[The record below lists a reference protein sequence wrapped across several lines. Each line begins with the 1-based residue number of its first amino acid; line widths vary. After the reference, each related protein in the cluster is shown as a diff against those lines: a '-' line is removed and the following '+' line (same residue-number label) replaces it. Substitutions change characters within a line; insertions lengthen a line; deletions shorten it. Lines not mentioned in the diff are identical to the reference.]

1 MEKPESCVYCSLDKM
16 SRGFSR
22 PEGKAKIGV
31 AFFGESLGN
40 HEYQEGAPF
49 RPNGESGSL
58 LTSIVEKQLRHPVTG
73 AKLERGDFLWDNAWK
88 CKPPDGF
95 KTDGGEFE
103 EEVSSC
109 CSQHNKRS
117 IEKDE
122 VKVIVAFGGIAFR
135 SLTGIEGKKRGI
147 GDVRGYIFNG
157 NSRGV
162 PKLVVP
168 SYHPAFIR
176 RGNSRYTGALIHDVK
191 KAIKIANGSSIVG
204 AYGYELPDFV
214 TIGKLDAL
222 VSLYYYFRDNP
233 GVPIAYDIET
243 PWSKEVDEDEKD
255 EAEEEGEE
263 KVKEKYDPTEI
274 RSIQFAKGKTW
285 AITVPWEKPFIKVAM
300 AILRLANDK
309 LSFNGWMFDNPRLEV
324 NGVKFEGVNH
334 DLMWAWHHLQ
344 PGLDKGLQKVAS
356 FFDFPY
362 IWKHMALESDKED
375 EYGGSDVIALN
386 YIWEKLPRM
395 MKQRGV
401 WESYLKFK
409 VAYRPILAATEK
421 RGLPVDEGERKELES
436 WLTVEVAKEDGIMQ
450 DGVPNEI
457 RRIEPRKKLEDGKV
471 EYGFKKEPRE
481 VKELRNSYNA
491 AKERLIERGISV
503 ANIRSFE
510 QWAESR
516 TGLSF
521 RLFEETGGQLDKES
535 ALFEE
540 VGGVGE
546 VEVGKKREGRWC
558 RVTPFKASSKQIIN
572 YIKWKGYTVPLTLK
586 EKKETTSKE
595 ELQELAEKTDDSVLT
610 SIIRFR
616 SMRSM
621 LTNAVPNWK
630 PLEDGCIHTSF
641 KFDPPSLQ
649 LNSVGPNIQNASKHP
664 KEWEMIGRKGADR
677 VIIGQKFR
685 QIVKAPKG
693 RCVVEFD
700 KKSFHVTMMGFEA
713 RDPLYLKWSKVD
725 MHTLISSYIVNEP
738 ILLEGEPDLDKIAYI
753 KKRHKTVR
761 DSQGKPTVLGN
772 QLGLGRR
779 KLYWKNKS
787 YIDEEGVRRTGIE
800 SENRAGWLQSLI
812 AELFPITY
820 KYKSAIQEK
829 AHYQTFLLNNFGVIR
844 WFHDV
849 LRWDYKSRRYKN
861 GSEAEEAISHPVQS
875 NAFCMI
881 HSENIDMAQT
891 SDILEEH
898 WWANTIHDSDV
909 FFPEIG
915 KRDRCIEDVYK
926 YMMKPQKELSDSVL
940 CPEGLVVGVDVMA
953 SGEGGNWGNGNK
965 KNPEGIWE
973 VKI

>member
-1 MEKPESCVYCSLDKM
+1 MEKPDSCVYCPLDRM

-40 HEYQEGAPF
+40 HEYQEGGPF

-95 KTDGGEFE
+95 KTEGGEFE
-103 EEVSSC
+103 KEVSNC
-109 CSQHNKRS
+109 CSQYNHRS
-117 IEKDE
+117 IEKPE
-122 VKVIVAFGGIAFR
+122 VKVVVAFGGIAFR

-157 NSRGV
+157 ESRGV
-162 PKLVVP
+162 PNLVVP

-176 RGNSRYTGALIHDVK
+176 RGNSKYTGALIHDVK
-191 KAIKIANGSSIVG
+191 KAIKLANDSQSSS
-204 AYGYELPDFV
+204 YSYSKPDFCLD
-214 TIGKLDAL
+214 GKLEAL
-222 VSLYYYFRDNP
+222 VSLFYYFKENSA
-233 GVPIAYDIET
+233 VPISYDIET

-255 EAEEEGEE
+255 DAEEEGEI
-263 KVKEKYDPTEI
+263 KAKDKYDPTEI
-274 RSIQFAKGKTW
+274 RSIQFAKGKSW
-285 AITVPWEKPFIKVAM
+285 AITVPWEKPFIKVAL
-300 AILRLANDK
+300 AILGLGNPK
-309 LSFNGWMFDNPRLEV
+309 LSFNGWMFDNPRLEA
-324 NGVKFEGVNH
+324 NGAKIKGVNH

-362 IWKHMALESDKED
+362 IWKHLAQESDKED

-386 YIWEKLPRM
+386 YIWEKLPGM

-409 VAYRPILAATEK
+409 VAYRLILAATEK
-421 RGLPVDEGERKELES
+421 RGLPVDEEERKKLEG
-436 WLTVEVAKEDGIMQ
+436 WLTVETKKENKVMQ

-457 RRIEPRKKLEDGKV
+457 RRVEPRRKLKDGSV
-471 EYGFKKEPRE
+471 EFGFKKEPKE
-481 VKELRNSYNA
+481 IKELRRSYNA

-503 ANIRSFE
+503 ENIRNFE

-521 RLFEETGGQLDKES
+521 RGFERVGGESNKE
-535 ALFEE
+535 FDVIEE
-540 VGGVGE
+540 VGRDRE
-546 VEVGKKREGRWC
+546 VEVREGRWC
-558 RVTPFKASSKQIIN
+558 RVTPFKASSKQIIE
-572 YIKWKGYTVPLTLK
+572 YIKWKGYPVPLTLK

-595 ELQELAEKTDDSVLT
+595 ELQELAERTDDPVLT
-610 SIIRFR
+610 SIIRYR

-630 PLEDGCIHTSF
+630 PEEDGCVHTQF

-664 KEWEMIGRKGADR
+664 KEWEMIGTKGDER

-713 RDPLYLKWSKVD
+713 RDPLYIKWSKVD
-725 MHTLISSYIVNEP
+725 MHTLITSYIVGEP
-738 ILLEGEPDLDKIAYI
+738 IPLEGEPDLAKIKYI
-753 KKRHKTVR
+753 KGKYKTVR

-772 QLGLGRR
+772 QLGLGKR
-779 KLYWKNKS
+779 KLYWKNRS
-787 YIDEEGVRRTGIE
+787 YIDEEGIRRIGIE
-800 SENRAGWLQSLI
+800 SEKRAGWLQDLI
-812 AELFPITY
+812 AELFSITH
-820 KYKSAIQEK
+820 KYKSKIQEK
-829 AHYQTFLLNNFGVIR
+829 AHYQSFLLNNFGVIR

-849 LRWDYKSRRYKN
+849 LRWEYKTRRYRN
-861 GSEAEEAISHPVQS
+861 GTEAEEAISHPVQS
-875 NAFCMI
+875 DAFGML
-881 HSENIDMAQT
+881 HSEIIDMAENGLLDEYFFVN
-891 SDILEEH
+891 S
-898 WWANTIHDSDV
+898 IHDSV
-909 FFPEIG
+909 VMMPEIG
-915 KRDRCIEDVYK
+915 KRDKCIEEVSK
-926 YMMKPQKELSDSVL
+926 YMLKPQKELVDSV
-940 CPEGLVVGVDVMA
+940 CAPDGLVVGVDVMA
-953 SGEGGNWGNGNK
+953 SGEGGNWGNGHK
-965 KNPEGIWE
+965 DRNPDGIWE

>member
-1 MEKPESCVYCSLDKM
+1 MEKPESCVFCPLDKL

-22 PEGKAKIGV
+22 PEGKAKLGV
-31 AFFGESLGN
+31 AFFGESLGR
-40 HEYQEGAPF
+40 HEYEEGGPF

-58 LTSIVEKQLRHPVTG
+58 LTSIVEKQLRHPTTG

-103 EEVSSC
+103 KEVSNC
-109 CSQHNKRS
+109 CSQYNKRS

-147 GDVRGYIFNG
+147 GDVRGYVFNG
-157 NSRGV
+157 SSRGIS
-162 PKLVVP
+162 KLVVP

-191 KAIKIANGSSIVG
+191 KAIKLANDSKSDSYSYIK
-204 AYGYELPDFV
+204 PDFCLD
-214 TIGKLDAL
+214 GKLEAL
-222 VSLYYYFRDNP
+222 VSIYYYFKENQ

-243 PWSKEVDEDEKD
+243 PWSKDVDEDEKD
-255 EAEEEGEE
+255 EAEEEGE
-263 KVKEKYDPTEI
+263 VKTKETYDPTEI
-274 RSIQFAKGKTW
+274 RSIQFAKGKSW
-285 AITVPWEKPFIKVAM
+285 AITVPWEKPFIKIAC
-300 AILRLANDK
+300 AILALANDK
-309 LSFNGWMFDNPRLEV
+309 LSFNGWMFDNPRLEL
-324 NGVKFEGVNH
+324 NGVSFKGTNH

-401 WESYLKFK
+401 WDSYLKFK
-409 VAYRPILAATEK
+409 VGYRPILAATEK

-436 WLTVEVAKEDGIMQ
+436 WLMVEVAKEDKVMQ

-457 RRIEPRKKLEDGKV
+457 RRIEPRRKLTDGRI
-471 EYGFKKEPRE
+471 EYGFKREPKE

-491 AKERLIERGISV
+491 AKERLTERGIST

-521 RLFEETGGQLDKES
+521 RLFEGVGGKLDKES
-535 ALFEE
+535 IVFEE
-540 VGGVGE
+540 AGGVGK
-546 VEVGKKREGRWC
+546 VEVGEGRWC
-558 RVTPFKASSKQIIN
+558 RVTPFKASSTQIIN
-572 YIKWKGYTVPLTLK
+572 YIKFRGYPVPLTLK
-586 EKKETTSKE
+586 EKKETTAKE

-610 SIIRFR
+610 AIIRFR

-630 PLEDGCIHTSF
+630 PAEDGCIHTSF

-649 LNSVGPNIQNASKHP
+649 LNSVAPNIQNASKHP

-685 QIVKAPKG
+685 RIVQAPKG

-713 RDPLYLKWSKVD
+713 RDALYLKWSKVD
-725 MHTLISSYIVNEP
+725 MHTLITSYIVGELIP
-738 ILLEGEPDLDKIAYI
+738 LEGEPDIEKISYI
-753 KKRHKTVR
+753 KKKFKQVR

-772 QLGLGRR
+772 QLGLGKR
-779 KLYWKNKS
+779 KLFLKNKS
-787 YIDEEGVRRTGIE
+787 YIDDEGTRRIGIE
-800 SENRAGWLQSLI
+800 SEARAGWLQGLI
-812 AELFPITY
+812 AELFSITH
-820 KYKSAIQEK
+820 KYKGAIQEK
-829 AHYQTFLLNNFGVIR
+829 AHYQSFLLNNFGVIR

-849 LRWDYKSRRYKN
+849 LRWDYKSRRYRN

-875 NAFCMI
+875 DAFGMI
-881 HSENIDMAQT
+881 HSEIIDMGIS

-898 WWANTIHDSDV
+898 WMANTVHDSIV
-909 FFPEIG
+909 FIPETS
-915 KRDRCIEDVYK
+915 KVDKCIEDVCK
-926 YMMKPQKELSDSVL
+926 YMMKPQIELTDSIL
-940 CPEGLVVGVDVMA
+940 APEGLIVGVDVMV
-953 SGEGGNWGNGNK
+953 SPNEGNWGNYHRLN
-965 KNPEGIWE
+965 NPLGVQEI
-973 VKI
+973 KL